1 MANMAL
7 EKLQEI
13 MDILDRAAVEPD
25 VKPPLK
31 EFVMLEFLSTGEL
44 GFGLKVSTC
53 INLWMS
59 RGYVPLGGQFHVVDT
74 LYFPLV
80 LKG

>member
-31 EFVMLEFLSTGEL
+31 EFIMLEFFTIADLSL
-44 GFGLKVSTC
+44 GLKVSKC
-53 INLWMS
+53 VNLWMS
-59 RGYVPLGGQFHVVDT
+59 RGYVPLGGQFHVGGT
-74 LYFPLV
+74 LYFPMV
-80 LKG
+80 LKT